1 MVDPGRR
8 CIPRWG
14 DAAVA
19 PRNTPWGYSVHQSM
33 TRPGLVVSSLI
44 ATLGLAAGAS
54 SATPTEPQIVFATG
68 TTGPQARNT
77 DIFVRDADATVR
89 QLTKTRWSEGSPSWS
104 PDRTKIVY
112 VSSRNGDADIFVMNA
127 DGTGQRRLAGSKKGP
142 QDQYPA
148 WSPDGKLIAF
158 ASNRHGE
165 EDIYVMRADG
175 TGLRQLT
182 KNAVWIEDQQPRFSP
197 DGRFIVFSS
206 NRVAFS
212 NPELY
217 RMRVSDG
224 GGLVRLTHWGSGGDL
239 SPGDDL
245 MGDYSP
251 DGRRIAFVSDRSG
264 GYAVWTMNV
273 NGTGLRRLVGHR
285 GKNVAFPRWSPDGTT
300 ILYTSFDATG
310 RKNDFRLHA
319 IRADGKS
326 PRVVR
331 AGSEADW

>member
-1 MVDPGRR
+1 
-8 CIPRWG
+8 
-14 DAAVA
+14 
-19 PRNTPWGYSVHQSM
+19 M
-33 TRPGLVVSSLI
+33 TRLALLISTLVAALGLV
-44 ATLGLAAGAS
+44 AGAS

-68 TTGPQARNT
+68 TIGPQARNA
-77 DIFVRDADATVR
+77 DIYVRDADGSVR
-89 QLTKTRWSEGSPSWS
+89 RLTKTPWYEGSPSWS
-104 PDRTKIVY
+104 PDRTRLVY
-112 VSSRNGDADIFVMNA
+112 VSARSGDADIYVMNA

-165 EDIYVMRADG
+165 EDIYVMRSDG

-217 RMRVSDG
+217 RLRVSDG
-224 GGLVRLTHWGSGGDL
+224 RGLVRLTHWGSGGDL

-251 DGRRIAFVSDRSG
+251 DGKRIAFVSDRSG
-264 GYAVWTMNV
+264 SYAVWTMNA
-273 NGTGLRRLVGHR
+273 NGTGLRRLIAHR

-300 ILYTSFDATG
+300 LLYTSFDASG
-310 RKNDFRLHA
+310 RKSDFRLHA
-319 IRADGKS
+319 IGADGS
-326 PRVVR
+326 NPRVLR
-331 AGSEADW
+331 AGTEADW

>member
-1 MVDPGRR
+1 
-8 CIPRWG
+8 
-14 DAAVA
+14 
-19 PRNTPWGYSVHQSM
+19 M
-33 TRPGLVVSSLI
+33 TRLGLFISTLI
-44 ATLGLAAGAS
+44 AALGLAAGAG
-54 SATPTEPQIVFATG
+54 SATPAEHSIVFATG
-68 TTGPQARNT
+68 TTGSQGRPT
-77 DIFVRDADATVR
+77 DVFVRDADGTVR
-89 QLTKTRWSEGSPSWS
+89 QLTRTAWYEGSPSWS

-112 VSSRNGDADIFVMNA
+112 VSARGGDADIYVMNA

-158 ASNRHGE
+158 ASNRNGE

-182 KNAVWIEDQQPRFSP
+182 KNAIWMEDQQPRFSP

-217 RMRVSDG
+217 RMRVLDG
-224 GGLVRLTHWGSGGDL
+224 RGLVRLTHWGSGGDL

-251 DGRRIAFVSDRSG
+251 DGKRIAFVSDRSG
-264 GYAVWTMNV
+264 SYAVWTMTR
-273 NGTGLRRLVGHR
+273 TG
-285 GKNVAFPRWSPDGTT
+285 P
-300 ILYTSFDATG
+300 
-310 RKNDFRLHA
+310 
-319 IRADGKS
+319 
-326 PRVVR
+326 
-331 AGSEADW
+331 GSAA